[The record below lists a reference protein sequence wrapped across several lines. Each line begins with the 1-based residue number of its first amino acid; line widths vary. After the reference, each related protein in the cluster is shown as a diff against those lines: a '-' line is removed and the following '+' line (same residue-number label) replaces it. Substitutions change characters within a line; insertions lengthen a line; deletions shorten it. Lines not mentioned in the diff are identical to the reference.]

1 MTFGLFLLCLAALG
15 GVFLIG
21 SGHILVTAGLA
32 IYLGR
37 NLAIQKKARFRAGNA
52 SSPSAIF
59 LWLFLTCC
67 LVSILVH
74 WSDYDDALR
83 TLKKLRYILLILLV
97 LAIPGGTLLLTSRL
111 FRRIVLVGIAI
122 SVIVVCVP
130 GIVSK
135 FTGFNFLTGNPLRAS
150 GRIQGVSGTI
160 LTFAYTLQFFI
171 LVIGGILISGKD
183 QRKWLDEAFPPG
195 MIRTTII
202 VFLWILLWIS
212 FFLAESRGA
221 MAGVIVGGMVLVS
234 RLERRRLMWV
244 SIPLGVMG
252 VIFLSL
258 FGSRILDYSDPI
270 RPTIWRTATLSFLDH
285 PTLGVGYRRLEVES
299 DVLAEKYGVP
309 PLRTT
314 RRPVPYHFKGHAHN
328 NYLEAFA
335 GTGVLGGIAFAGF
348 CGAWIYECSRRK
360 DLQIF
365 ILPSAVAFAVSGL
378 FESSFIDSEVVNV
391 VMLLYLVSQLVPI
404 TAPRARRNSW
414 RG

>member
-1 MTFGLFLLCLAALG
+1 MTFGLFLLCIAALG

-21 SGHILVTAGLA
+21 PGHILVTAGLA

-37 NLAIQKKARFRAGNA
+37 NLADRKGARFPSGKANSA
-52 SSPSAIF
+52 SANF
-59 LWLFLTCC
+59 LWVFLSCC
-67 LVSILVH
+67 LVSILVN
-74 WSDYDDALR
+74 WSEYDEAIR

-97 LAIPGGTLLLTSRL
+97 LAIPGGTLLLNSRL
-111 FRRIVLVGIAI
+111 FRRIVLVGVAV

-130 GIVSK
+130 GIISK
-135 FTGFNFLTGNPLRAS
+135 FTGFNLLAGNPLRPS
-150 GRIQGVSGTI
+150 GRIQGASGTI
-160 LTFAYTLQFFI
+160 LTFAYSVQFFI
-171 LVIGGILISGKD
+171 LLIGGILIAGKD
-183 QRKWLDEAFPPG
+183 QKKWLDETFPPG
-195 MIRTTII
+195 MIRTGIL

-221 MAGVIVGGMVLVS
+221 LAGVIAGGLVLIS
-234 RLERRRLMWV
+234 RLERRRLVWV
-244 SIPLGVMG
+244 SIPIGVMG

-270 RPTIWRTATLSFLDH
+270 RPTIWRTATLSFLDR
-285 PTLGVGYRRLEVES
+285 PIFGVGYRRLEVES
-299 DVLAEKYGVP
+299 DVLAEKFGVP

-314 RRPVPYHFKGHAHN
+314 RRPGPYHFKGHAHN

-335 GTGVLGGIAFAGF
+335 GTGVFGGIAFAGF

-365 ILPSAVAFAVSGL
+365 ILPSAVAFVVSGL

-391 VMLLYLVSQLVPI
+391 VMLLYLISQLVLN
-404 TAPRARRNSW
+404 RATRTLRD
-414 RG
+414 